1 MGSID
6 RLIGQAR
13 ARARKPDSPLP
24 APPRLQTVILTCMDA
39 RIDPVSLFGLSPGDA
54 HVLRNAGALASSD
67 VLRSLAI
74 SQAILGT
81 REILVLGHTECG
93 LLGRS
98 ESELAEAIRFKSGHK
113 PGMEMGA
120 FKDLD
125 HAVAGTV
132 DVIRGCKFLAHRGA
146 VHGYVYDIDPGSVRP
161 VGAHEDR
168 AAGAKASNP
177 LSLGALSADVL
188 NLKPSRRPQR

>member
-13 ARARKPDSPLP
+13 ARARKRDSPLP

-54 HVLRNAGALASSD
+54 HVLRNAGALATPD
-67 VLRSLAI
+67 VLRSLAL

-81 REILVLGHTECG
+81 REVLVLGHTECG

-98 ESELAEAIRFKSGHK
+98 ERELVEAIRSKSGHG
-113 PGMEMGA
+113 PGMEMGG
-120 FKDLD
+120 FNDLD
-125 HAVAGTV
+125 EAVAGTV
-132 DVIRGCKFLAHRGA
+132 EVIRSCKFLSHRGA
-146 VHGYVYDIDPGSVRP
+146 VHGYVYDIDAGSVRP
-161 VGAHEDR
+161 VAAHEGR
-168 AAGAKASNP
+168 AARAKASNP
-177 LSLGALSADVL
+177 LSLNALSADVL
-188 NLKPSRRPQR
+188 NLKPSRRPER

>member
-6 RLIGQAR
+6 RLIAQAR

-39 RIDPVSLFGLSPGDA
+39 RIDPVSLFGLNPGDA
-54 HVLRNAGALASSD
+54 HVLRNAGALATPD
-67 VLRSLAI
+67 VLRSLAL

-81 REILVLGHTECG
+81 REVLVLGHTECG

-98 ESELAEAIRFKSGHK
+98 EAELAEAIRSKSGHK
-113 PGMEMGA
+113 PGMELGG

-125 HAVAGTV
+125 AAVAGTV
-132 DVIRGCKFLAHRGA
+132 EAIRASKFLAHRGA
-146 VHGYVYDIDPGSVRP
+146 VHGYVYDIDAGSVRP
-161 VGAHEDR
+161 VGAHEGR
-168 AAGAKASNP
+168 AAGAKALNP
-177 LSLGALSADVL
+177 LSLKALSADVL
-188 NLKPSRRPQR
+188 NLKPSRRPER